1 MCAIGHPATL
11 ARVVAELGGEIHE
24 YSRVT
29 ERDTSGDG
37 VVARTDAGLVGAPRA
52 VLATNVFPSLLE
64 RDRLKTVPV
73 YD

>member
-1 MCAIGHPATL
+1 MCHRPPRHTGPGGRGAGWRDPRIQPRDRPGHL
-11 ARVVAELGGEIHE
+11 
-24 YSRVT
+24 
-29 ERDTSGDG
+29 GDG
-37 VVARTDAGLVGAPRA
+37 VVAHTDAGLVRAPRA

>member
-1 MCAIGHPATL
+1 M
-11 ARVVAELGGEIHE
+11 VAH
-24 YSRVT
+24 
-29 ERDTSGDG
+29 
-37 VVARTDAGLVGAPRA
+37 TDAGLVRAPRA